1 MTRILSEVSILCK
14 KIIPLIL
21 SDILRLYIINCHLVF
36 KSAYCGFVSVVS
48 SVMFPPPLTKDVKVL
63 IPEPVNRLPYVER
76 EISQMW
82 WNEQSPSEKITLD
95 YMDGFNVI
103 TVVLTRGSWEGQCQR
118 SSCNDG
124 RRGPL
129 GERLRAGGEGDDGWW
144 DGCMASPT
152 QWTRVWVD
160 SRSWWWTGKPGTL
173 RFMGSQRVGHDC
185 ETELNLLHWQAG
197 SLPSEPWC
205 ESFLKSLL
213 NLLQHCFSLMF

>member
-36 KSAYCGFVSVVS
+36 KSAHCGFVSVVS

-103 TVVLTRGSWEGQCQR
+103 TMVLTRGSWDGQCQR
-118 SSCNDG
+118 INAMMEEEVHLGKDWGQEEKGMMADKMVGWHHQLNGHGFGWTPGVGDG
-124 RRGPL
+124 
-129 GERLRAGGEGDDGWW
+129 
-144 DGCMASPT
+144 
-152 QWTRVWVD
+152 Q
-160 SRSWWWTGKPGTL
+160 
-173 RFMGSQRVGHDC
+173 
-185 ETELNLLHWQAG
+185 G
-197 SLPSEPWC
+197 SLACCGSWGRKELDMTVRLNWTC
-205 ESFLKSLL
+205 CIGRQALYLL
-213 NLLQHCFSLMF
+213 SHGVNHF